1 MRFTYPIYGK
11 TSHKL
16 KKNKNKYI
24 VVSETYLIY
33 KIDLQSI
40 SHSTVGR
47 YFRGLGL
54 GKYFSLQSLEN
65 VC

>member
-40 SHSTVGR
+40 SHSTV
-47 YFRGLGL
+47 RGLGL